1 MGKHR
6 INSPKAAAKYGPRR
20 RIIRLVDKRRRNSR
34 KSIDAMTD
42 NEVLSYFFDNDD
54 GEPIPR
60 ELLTAIKRNVVK
72 CLKANNIPIPES
84 LREFA

>member
-20 RIIRLVDKRRRNSR
+20 RIRLVKKRRRNSR
-34 KSIDAMTD
+34 QSIDAMTE
-42 NEVLSYFFDNDD
+42 NEVLSYFLDNDD

-60 ELLTAIKRNVVK
+60 EIITALKRRAVA